1 MTQIKQLMELIDLLW
16 DDTGYMGG
24 NHAGPSLAPCG
35 KEYENGSDEDLRM
48 THYAYCEWVYD
59 LLVYLSKKSD
69 EGYTRFRLERTRGE
83 EE

>member
-35 KEYENGSDEDLRM
+35 KEYENGSPEDIQMMHL
-48 THYAYCEWVYD
+48 YYCEWVYD

-69 EGYTRFRLERTRGE
+69 EEYTQLRLERTRGE